1 MAEAALAQGLEHP
14 MLFNLAADR
23 LEREDRFEEALALLQ
38 RGHDFAPQDL
48 GLRQALG
55 LNLHRLEHYASAL
68 IHFDAVVAAH
78 PDIAPAHA
86 ARGATL
92 EAMGDIRG
100 AAAAYGRAVELDPQN
115 LAALCG
121 LASLASRH
129 GRHAEARVLAGQV
142 LTRQSNYPDAVMILG
157 QADLAEGRLAEG
169 EARLRDL
176 ISDPRANLIQQALA
190 EGLLGDLLDAK
201 DRVPEAFAAY
211 SACNASLIE
220 GYRARFGIGHRI
232 LSYAQETAAAVAR
245 APAATWAAEAG
256 PLAAGAT
263 GHAFLLGFPR
273 SGTTLLE
280 QVLASHPGVET
291 LEERDTLADATAIYG
306 RPEALAN
313 LATASPAELS
323 RLREAYWRRVER
335 EGAHPTG
342 KLFVDKH
349 PLKTLRLPLIAKLF
363 PDARIL
369 LARRDPRDVIL
380 SCFRRR
386 FGMNAAMY
394 ELLTLEGAA
403 GFYDAAMQLG
413 ERLGKDFALASL
425 VVRHESLVE
434 NFDGVA
440 REVCAFLDLPFTEA
454 MRDFSEQIHQRGV
467 ATPSAAQLARGLNPE
482 GIGVWR
488 RYADQMAPVLPA
500 LRPWVEQ
507 FGYAA
512 D

>member
-1 MAEAALAQGLEHP
+1 
-14 MLFNLAADR
+14 
-23 LEREDRFEEALALLQ
+23 
-38 RGHDFAPQDL
+38 
-48 GLRQALG
+48 
-55 LNLHRLEHYASAL
+55 
-68 IHFDAVVAAH
+68 
-78 PDIAPAHA
+78 
-86 ARGATL
+86 
-92 EAMGDIRG
+92 
-100 AAAAYGRAVELDPQN
+100 N

-129 GRHAEARVLAGQV
+129 GRHPEARALAEQV

-169 EARLRDL
+169 QARLRDL
-176 ISDPRANLIQQALA
+176 ISDPRANLVQQALA
-190 EGLLGDLLDAK
+190 EGLIGDLLDAK
-201 DRVPEAFAAY
+201 DRIPEAFAAY
-211 SACNASLIE
+211 SACNAALIE
-220 GYRARFGIGHRI
+220 AYRARFGTGHRI
-232 LSYAQETAAAVAR
+232 LSYAQETVTAVAR
-245 APAATWAAEAG
+245 APAASWTAKPG
-256 PLAAGAT
+256 PLGAGAT

-306 RPEALAN
+306 RPEALSG
-313 LATASPAELS
+313 LATASPSELS
-323 RLREAYWRRVER
+323 RLREAYWRRVEL
-335 EGAHPTG
+335 EGARPTG

-369 LARRDPRDVIL
+369 FARRDPRDVIL
-380 SCFRRR
+380 SCYRRR
-386 FGMNAAMY
+386 FGMNASMY

-434 NFDGVA
+434 DFDSVV
-440 REVCAFLDLPFTEA
+440 REVCAFLDLPFTAA
-454 MRDFSEQIHQRGV
+454 MRDFSDQIHKRGV

-482 GIGVWR
+482 GIGAWR
-488 RYADQMAPVLPA
+488 RYAEQMASVLPA
-500 LRPWVEQ
+500 LRPWVEE
-507 FGYAA
+507 FGYPA